1 MLAAMRAPIALLLLT
16 LPGLAPADEDHTRA
30 REAVRRGEILS
41 LAVLLDRLK
50 LAPGE
55 RLLEAELERDDGRWI
70 YELELISADGE
81 VREIEVDA
89 ATGALLTDDED
100 DEDPE
105 D

>member
-1 MLAAMRAPIALLLLT
+1 MLAPMRLLPAALLLLT
-16 LPGLAPADEDHTRA
+16 LSGLAPADEDHTRA

-41 LAVLLDRLK
+41 LAVLLERVR

-81 VREIEVDA
+81 VREIELDA
-89 ATGALLTDDED
+89 ATGALLPDDDED
-100 DEDPE
+100 DED
-105 D
+105 